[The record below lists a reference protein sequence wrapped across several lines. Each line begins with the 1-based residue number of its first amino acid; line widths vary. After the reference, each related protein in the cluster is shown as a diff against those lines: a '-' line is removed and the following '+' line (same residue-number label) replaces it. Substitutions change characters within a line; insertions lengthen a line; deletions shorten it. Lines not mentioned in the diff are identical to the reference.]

1 MELVKI
7 GKRIEKLRKDSN
19 LSRKVLAEFLGIN
32 EKELEEIEK
41 GNNAHIEMKTISK
54 IADLYFCSEDYIING
69 TDEIDGRVPFNYTG
83 YDKYRLEGIAKV
95 FGAVRGKRE
104 DKDYM
109 DKMIEDVGVIKSEAE
124 KIYKQRWTGISIDSP
139 KTPKQA
145 HKEEI
150 KEEEIE
156 TREEKEQRE
165 FEETQWDE
173 YFFND
178 FNPYGL

>member
-41 GNNAHIEMKTISK
+41 GNNTHIEMKTISK
-54 IADLYFCSEDYIING
+54 IADLYFCSEDYIIKG
-69 TDEIDGRVPFNYTG
+69 TDEIDGRVPFDYTD
-83 YDKYRLEGIAKV
+83 YSKYRLEGIAKV
-95 FGAVRGKRE
+95 FGAVRGKRK
-104 DKDYM
+104 DKDIQLKAKTYK
-109 DKMIEDVGVIKSEAE
+109 DLTAE
-124 KIYKQRWTGISIDSP
+124 EIYKQRWTGISIDSP
-139 KTPKQA
+139 KISKQI
-145 HKEEI
+145 HKEEV
-150 KEEEIE
+150 EEEIE
-156 TREEKEQRE
+156 TKEEREQRE
-165 FEETQWDE
+165 FEEVQWDE

>member
-7 GKRIEKLRKDSN
+7 GKRIAKLRKDSN

-41 GNNAHIEMKTISK
+41 GNNTHIEMKTISK
-54 IADLYFCSEDYIING
+54 IADLYFCSEDYIIKG

-95 FGAVRGKRE
+95 FGAVREKR
-104 DKDYM
+104 KDNDIQPKTETY
-109 DKMIEDVGVIKSEAE
+109 KNLTAE
-124 KIYKQRWTGISIDSP
+124 EIRKQRWTGISIDSP
-139 KTPKQA
+139 KISKQI
-145 HKEEI
+145 HKEEV
-150 KEEEIE
+150 EEEIE
-156 TREEKEQRE
+156 TKEEREQRE
-165 FEETQWDE
+165 FEEVQWDE

>member
-19 LSRKVLAEFLGIN
+19 LSRKVLAEYLCIS

-41 GNNAHIEMKTISK
+41 GNNTHIEMKTISK
-54 IADLYFCSEDYIING
+54 IADLYFCSEDYIIKG

-95 FGAVRGKRE
+95 FGAVREKRE

-124 KIYKQRWTGISIDSP
+124 KIYKQRWTGISIDSS
-139 KTPKQA
+139 KTSKQA
-145 HKEEI
+145 HKEV
-150 KEEEIE
+150 EEETE
-156 TREEKEQRE
+156 TKEEKEQRE
-165 FEETQWDE
+165 FEEIQWDE